1 MMRQPNEHRIL
12 VVDDAPANLQGLSA
26 LLRGRGYQVRVALDG
41 RQALDLV
48 ERFPP
53 DLVLL
58 DVLMPGLDG
67 FGVLEHLKNG
77 KETRHIPVIMIS
89 ALSEMDNVVRCV
101 EMGAEDYLPKP
112 FNATLLHA
120 RIGAC
125 LEKKALRDA
134 EQRHLRTIEETQR
147 RLAAELAEAAHYV
160 RSILPEPMQSP
171 LAVDWRY
178 QPSTELGGDAFG
190 YHWIDLEHFVVYLL
204 DVCGHG
210 VGASLLSV
218 TAINVIR
225 SGSLPGTDF
234 RDPGAV
240 LTALNNAFPMERQNN
255 MYFTLWYGVYHAPTR
270 TLRYSSAGHPPA
282 LLMDS
287 ASGCP
292 RRLRT
297 QGLFVGAMEGL
308 QYETLSCPVR
318 PGDRLLVLCDGCY
331 EVQDASGNVM
341 EFEAFEQFMHLHAT
355 DPDALDHLLT
365 WIRQRHG
372 EGPLAD
378 DFSIVRVAF

>member
-1 MMRQPNEHRIL
+1 MKEPLEYSIL
-12 VVDDAPANLQGLSA
+12 VVDDAPANLQALSA
-26 LLRGRGYQVRVALDG
+26 LLRTKGYQVRVALDG
-41 RQALDLV
+41 LHALELLK
-48 ERFPP
+48 RRPP

-58 DVLMPGLDG
+58 DIMMPGIDG
-67 FGVLEHLKNG
+67 FGVLQQMKADA
-77 KETRHIPVIMIS
+77 ETRYIPVIMIS
-89 ALSEMDNVVRCV
+89 ALSELENVIRCI

-112 FNATLLHA
+112 FNPTLLHA

-125 LEKKALRDA
+125 LEKKSLRDA
-134 EQRHLRTIEETQR
+134 EQGHLRMIEETQR

-160 RSILPEPMQSP
+160 RSILPEPTLSP

-190 YHWIDLEHFVVYLL
+190 YHWIDPEHFAVYLL

-255 MYFTLWYGVYHAPTR
+255 MYFTVWYGVYHAPTR
-270 TLRYSSAGHPPA
+270 TMRYSSGGHPPA
-282 LLMDS
+282 LLLDS
-287 ASGCP
+287 GSPSP

-297 QGLFVGAMEGL
+297 PGLFVGAMEGL
-308 QYETLSCPVR
+308 QYETLSCAAL
-318 PGDRLLVLCDGCY
+318 PGARLVVLSDGCY
-331 EVQDASGNVM
+331 EVQDAAGQVM
-341 EFEAFEQFMHLHAT
+341 EFEAFEQFMQQNGTA
-355 DPDALDHLLT
+355 PDALDRLLV